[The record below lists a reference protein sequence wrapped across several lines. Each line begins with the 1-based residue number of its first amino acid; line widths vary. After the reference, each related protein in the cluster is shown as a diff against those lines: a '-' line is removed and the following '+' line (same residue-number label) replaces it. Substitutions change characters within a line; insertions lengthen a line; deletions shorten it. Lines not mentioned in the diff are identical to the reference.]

1 VRIAYCISVDGTDR
15 KRITKYEWY
24 NNSFCKQKI
33 KDKKAGM
40 KMVVKL
46 EIRAFFT
53 NICYESLSNGNFLSI
68 RDEFVKGVE
77 YLPLANRDNRIW
89 ATKWSRSYPPPG
101 GDTFCLGSNF

>member
-1 VRIAYCISVDGTDR
+1 
-15 KRITKYEWY
+15 
-24 NNSFCKQKI
+24 
-33 KDKKAGM
+33 M